1 MKQVKKHSKM
11 NWWVESTKTFE
22 TLNYIEHF
30 HILTSAVTGCISISA
45 FSLLVILIGITSSA
59 LGLKICAIAAGIK
72 KYNSITK
79 KKKKK
84 RDKVVLLGK
93 SKLNSRE
100 VLISKDLIDSNL
112 SHDEFILIN
121 NILKEYDYMKE
132 DIKILKTW
140 TVNRIF

>member
-1 MKQVKKHSKM
+1 MCFVAFASLLGISI
-11 NWWVESTKTFE
+11 VITG
-22 TLNYIEHF
+22 
-30 HILTSAVTGCISISA
+30 SAVR
-45 FSLLVILIGITSSA
+45 
-59 LGLKICAIAAGIK
+59 LKICAIAAGIK
-72 KYNSITK
+72 KYKSITK

-132 DIKILKTW
+132 EIKILKTW
-140 TVNRIF
+140 TVNWIF